1 MSNFLLLRIQRQ
13 KSKNR
18 SKPCTNA
25 QLPVSFYRIC
35 RVYRE
40 QNLPLVKAARFA
52 FKNICVQN
60 WSASLTE
67 ETFEREHNPADN
79 HRIKL
84 SCHVDK
90 IIRNPNFAPDYYA
103 QVSQNVVLKK
113 IRDLQHLTLAYQS
126 KRVMNPPFQNDCFE
140 GFFIQMYQGPLFQE
154 LIRGCSLN

>member
-25 QLPVSFYRIC
+25 PVSFYRIC

-113 IRDLQHLTLAYQS
+113 IRDLILGYQS
-126 KRVMNPPFQNDCFE
+126 KQVIKSPFQNDCIK
-140 GFFIQMYQGPLFQE
+140 GPFFK
-154 LIRGCSLN
+154 N

>member
-1 MSNFLLLRIQRQ
+1 MSNFLLLRILRQ
-13 KSKNR
+13 KSKNH

-25 QLPVSFYRIC
+25 QLTVFIYRVC

-40 QNLPLVKAARFA
+40 QNLLFVQAARFA
-52 FKNICVQN
+52 FRNICVQN

-90 IIRNPNFAPDYYA
+90 IIRNPNFAPAYYA

-113 IRDLQHLTLAYQS
+113 IRDLLHLILGYQS
-126 KRVMNPPFQNDCFE
+126 KRVINSPFQNDCIK
-140 GFFIQMYQGPLFQE
+140 GSFFK
-154 LIRGCSLN
+154 N